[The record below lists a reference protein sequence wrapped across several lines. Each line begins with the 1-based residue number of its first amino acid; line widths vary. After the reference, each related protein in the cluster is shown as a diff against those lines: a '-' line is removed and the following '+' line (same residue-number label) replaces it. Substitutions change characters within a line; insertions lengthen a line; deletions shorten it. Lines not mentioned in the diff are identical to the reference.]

1 MKRTLRPARGTLVA
15 LAALMGL
22 TMLLGGCATT
32 SASTSGSAPTPG
44 PAAEGGDDARFCAE
58 AGAPLASLPLLET
71 PRTASGRATACLAN
85 DAIRVIDDETAPA
98 LPATVVDAEGRE
110 VTVRSVDRIL
120 ALDVS
125 GTIAATVFGLGLGPN
140 VIGRDAAT
148 GFDGADHLPLV
159 TGAGHTLAVEAILA
173 LEPTVILTDTTIGP
187 KEVRQQLRDA
197 GIAVVMISS
206 ERRLETAGALVTEVA
221 AALGVAPRGEALAT
235 RLHDEIEAA
244 RREVSVIAPA
254 EASDRVRVA
263 FLYARGAANVYYL
276 FGADSGADSLIDALG
291 AVDVASEIGWTGMKP
306 MTAEALVAAQ
316 PDALIM
322 MTDGLASAGGVEGLL
337 QRIPALAQ
345 TPAGQ
350 HGRVIDMADDAIFGF
365 GPRSADVV
373 RALAR
378 ALYAA
383 PDGGSAQGAAAGSGG
398 LG

>member
-383 PDGGSAQGAAAGSGG
+383 PDGGSAQDAAAGAGG

>member
-22 TMLLGGCATT
+22 TMLLGGCTTT

-98 LPATVVDAEGRE
+98 LPATVVDAEDRE

-148 GFDGADHLPLV
+148 GFDGTDHLPLV

-383 PDGGSAQGAAAGSGG
+383 PDGGSAQDAAAGAGG

>member
-1 MKRTLRPARGTLVA
+1 MKRPRRPARGTPVA

-22 TMLLGGCATT
+22 TRLLGGCATPP
-32 SASTSGSAPTPG
+32 ASTPGTAPTPG

-98 LPATVVDAEGRE
+98 LPATVVDAEDRE

-235 RLHDEIEAA
+235 RLHDETEAA

-383 PDGGSAQGAAAGSGG
+383 PDGGSAQDAAAGAGG

>member
-22 TMLLGGCATT
+22 TMLLGGCTT
-32 SASTSGSAPTPG
+32 TPASTPGTAPTRG

-98 LPATVVDAEGRE
+98 LPATVVDAEDRE

-148 GFDGADHLPLV
+148 GFDGTDHLPLV

-291 AVDVASEIGWTGMKP
+291 AVDVASEIGWNGMKP

-383 PDGGSAQGAAAGSGG
+383 PDGGSAQDAAAGAGG

>member
-32 SASTSGSAPTPG
+32 PASTPGTAPTPG

-98 LPATVVDAEGRE
+98 LPATVVDAEDRE

-148 GFDGADHLPLV
+148 GFDGTDHLPLV

-197 GIAVVMISS
+197 GIPVVMISS
-206 ERRLETAGALVTEVA
+206 ERRLETAGALATEVA

-244 RREVSVIAPA
+244 KREVSVIAPA

-383 PDGGSAQGAAAGSGG
+383 PDGGSAQDAAAGAGG

>member
-22 TMLLGGCATT
+22 TMLLGGCTTT

-98 LPATVVDAEGRE
+98 LPATVVDAEDRE

-244 RREVSVIAPA
+244 KREVSVIAPA

-291 AVDVASEIGWTGMKP
+291 AVDVASEIGWNGMKP

-383 PDGGSAQGAAAGSGG
+383 PDGGSAQDAAAGSGG

>member
-1 MKRTLRPARGTLVA
+1 MKPTLRPARGTLVA

-22 TMLLGGCATT
+22 TMLLGGCTTT

-98 LPATVVDAEGRE
+98 LPATVVDAEDRE

-291 AVDVASEIGWTGMKP
+291 AVDVASEIGWNGMKP

-383 PDGGSAQGAAAGSGG
+383 PDGGSAQDAAAGSGG

>member
-22 TMLLGGCATT
+22 TMLLGGCTTT

-98 LPATVVDAEGRE
+98 LPATVVDAEDRE

-291 AVDVASEIGWTGMKP
+291 AVDVASEIGWNGMKP

-383 PDGGSAQGAAAGSGG
+383 PDGGSAQDAAAGSGG